1 MAEFKTPFIKKKGE
15 ALLYSGTGE
24 FVFIVPE
31 MYFEKTRKC
40 AIIEGEYINLFGA
53 IDYTILKE
61 GESDVTKRIHRFF
74 FPSMFY
80 TKPGRMEKVKSL
92 KIGDNEPEDYRLLFY
107 KDNDIDEVVT
117 SVKTPVNI
125 EHVERMFHL
134 FIENGHINKNIPYDK
149 LQDYFFEN
157 MRLNGGSYKIS
168 AQLFGLVISELC
180 RDPHNLSN
188 KFSHSGAINNSMNS
202 YKPIPIKEVPKYI
215 SPYQAIVSENW
226 DEGIMGAI
234 MNDNNIASPME
245 KIMTN

>member
-15 ALLYSGTGE
+15 ALFYSGTGE

-92 KIGDNEPEDYRLLFY
+92 K
-107 KDNDIDEVVT
+107 
-117 SVKTPVNI
+117 
-125 EHVERMFHL
+125 
-134 FIENGHINKNIPYDK
+134 
-149 LQDYFFEN
+149 
-157 MRLNGGSYKIS
+157 
-168 AQLFGLVISELC
+168 
-180 RDPHNLSN
+180 
-188 KFSHSGAINNSMNS
+188 
-202 YKPIPIKEVPKYI
+202 
-215 SPYQAIVSENW
+215 
-226 DEGIMGAI
+226 GIMNQKI
-234 MNDNNIASPME
+234 IVYCFI
-245 KIMTN
+245 KIMILMRWLLL